1 MFRQIFHSLHN
12 KMNMIRHYHN
22 LPQVK
27 TRIISEKIAE
37 SHPHKGPAVR
47 KPYSRDKRHRSVI
60 ITGMHAIFHRCQAM
74 PVVLCRARMARHRI
88 RNPGALARIEP
99 YPRNA
104 GSQRQRALFGSC
116 IIRLFHAGIEN
127 PAKVRTKGPAL
138 VQCNHISRNRP
149 IVMIP
154 VASGH
159 PRPHRAP
166 IFSLPSLKESFRS

>member
-1 MFRQIFHSLHN
+1 
-12 KMNMIRHYHN
+12 MIRHYHN

-47 KPYSRDKRHRSVI
+47 KPYSRDKRLRSGIISYCHAASHHR
-60 ITGMHAIFHRCQAM
+60 QATLFFSC
-74 PVVLCRARMARHRI
+74 PALPGVVCRARMARV
-88 RNPGALARIEP
+88 RNRQPRFLARIEP
-99 YPRNA
+99 YPRDA
-104 GSQRQRALFGSC
+104 GSQRQRAPLGSG

-127 PAKVRTKGPAL
+127 PAKVRTKRPAL
-138 VQCNHISRNRP
+138 VQCNHISRYRP

-166 IFSLPSLKESFRS
+166 IFSFPSLKESFRS